1 MTGIYAY
8 TNKTAL
14 NRLHG
19 QAWARYTISFVGAA
33 LAAKIIIIA
42 AKAAPTKKS
51 TPALADRDT
60 AWR

>member
-14 NRLHG
+14 NRSHG

-33 LAAKIIIIA
+33 LAAKITIIA
-42 AKAAPTKKS
+42 AKAAPTRN
-51 TPALADRDT
+51 TNTTRAC
-60 AWR
+60 